1 MIRLF
6 PRRAGIAVLE
16 LHGVLGATVS
26 APAYHQL
33 LDRLERSP
41 RIAAVLL
48 DIDSPGGTVSA
59 SEALYMKVRRLRE
72 KKPVVAFIRG
82 SGASGSYMVA
92 CAATRIVALP
102 SALVG
107 SIGVISMRPV
117 ADQLLERLGVSVS
130 VSKSGPLKDM
140 GAFYR
145 PPTDE
150 EQEKI
155 QAIIDELYEAFVERV
170 AAARGMD
177 KEQARRHATGEV
189 YTATRGKE
197 LGLVDELMDYDDALD
212 ATAALGGVP
221 RRVRH
226 VRPPRSMRH
235 RMMGRFA
242 LAAMEAVAEDAGLGG
257 ARGLWYL

>member
-1 MIRLF
+1 M
-6 PRRAGIAVLE
+6 GIAVLE
-16 LHGVLGATVS
+16 LHGVLGTNIR
-26 APAYHQL
+26 APVYNQI
-33 LDRLERSP
+33 LDRLEKSP
-41 RIAAVLL
+41 RIGAVLL
-48 DIDSPGGTVSA
+48 DIDSPGGSVSA
-59 SEALYMKVRRLRE
+59 SEDLYLKVRRLRE

-82 SGASGSYMVA
+82 TGASGSYMVA
-92 CAATRIVALP
+92 CAASRIVALP

-117 ADQLLERLGVSVS
+117 ADQLLERLGISVS

-150 EQEKI
+150 EQDKL
-155 QAIIDELYEAFVERV
+155 QGIIDEMFEMFVERV
-170 AAARGMD
+170 AEARGMD
-177 KEQARRHATGEV
+177 MEQARRYATGEV

-197 LGLVDELMDYDDALD
+197 LGLVDELMDYDDAVD
-212 ATAALGGVP
+212 AAAELGGVP
-221 RRVRH
+221 RRIAY
-226 VRPPRSMRH
+226 VRPPRSMRQ

-242 LAAMEAVAEDAGLGG
+242 LSAMEAVLEDAGPGT